1 MTIIY
6 PDAVDDTV
14 IIPRG
19 TTGATTVNVYEND
32 SNNTI
37 ANTVTIGCNQAG
49 VRSLLVENE
58 GTWSVN
64 DDGSITFTPVTG
76 FTGEPTDIQYTVA
89 LVSGGRSNCAT
100 VDLRQELLAVD
111 DVSTL
116 NVGGVS
122 LVNVLAND
130 FGALNAQTVQFVI
143 PTEPVQGTTL
153 SSDGRTL
160 TVPNEGIWSVND
172 EGIVTFTAQD
182 GFVGVPHAIGY
193 TVENNS
199 GIRSNVATIR
209 LTEGGVSVVAND
221 DTGTANAGHDI
232 LIPVLN
238 NDEGDL
244 NSSSVRLI
252 DADGN
257 QVTTLI
263 VPGEG
268 TWTVDNNGIVTFTGE
283 TGYVGTPTPVRY
295 IVYDN
300 TAVLSD
306 TATIR
311 INGTLNCEPYEASI
325 PAMGQ
330 LATILLV
337 LFTTLIALLFSKEE
351 EFFSVK

>member
-1 MTIIY
+1 
-6 PDAVDDTV
+6 
-14 IIPRG
+14 
-19 TTGATTVNVYEND
+19 
-32 SNNTI
+32 
-37 ANTVTIGCNQAG
+37 
-49 VRSLLVENE
+49 LVENE

-89 LVSGGRSNCAT
+89 LVSGERSNCAT

-116 NVGGVS
+116 NVGRVS

-130 FGALNAQTVQFVI
+130 FGALNAQTVQLVI

-160 TVPNEGIWSVND
+160 TVLGEGVWSVND

-193 TVENNS
+193 TVENNN
-199 GIRSNVATIR
+199 GIRSNVATVH

-221 DTGTANAGHDI
+221 DTGRANGGNPVHIA
-232 LIPVLN
+232 VLN

-244 NSSSVRLI
+244 NSSSVRFI
-252 DADGN
+252 DVQGN
-257 QVTTLI
+257 EVSTLV
-263 VPGEG
+263 VPNEG
-268 TWTVDNNGIVTFTGE
+268 TWTIDNNGVVTFTGVS
-283 TGYVGTPTPVRY
+283 GFVGTPTPVQY
-295 IVYDN
+295 IVYDRR
-300 TAVLSD
+300 AVLSD
-306 TATIR
+306 TATVR
-311 INGTLNCEPYEASI
+311 INGTCDCTPYETSI

-330 LATILLV
+330 IATILLV
-337 LFTTLIALLFSKEE
+337 LFTSLIALLSFREE
-351 EFFSVK
+351 DFYLVK